1 MEKSR
6 TKARYQHALLSTLIG
21 SALHPLIMAFMN
33 NDAFSMAGILK
44 VAMSDT
50 PFFLVFFAAL
60 NFGFAWLLS
69 RQDKKR
75 GLEE

>member
-6 TKARYQHALLSTLIG
+6 TKARYQHALLSTLIAG
-21 SALHPLIMAFMN
+21 ALHPFIMAFLN
-33 NDAFSMAGILK
+33 DDAFSSAGILE

-50 PFFLVFFAAL
+50 LFFLVFFAVF